1 MRHLPMRLGVAVAA
15 LVTLGACKD
24 KTPDTD
30 TLATAGAS
38 VGATTAAVGATTGAF
53 NNRADYTDTSFVQWL
68 DGLNA
73 IETESIRLGREK
85 ATDAQVKAFAAE
97 LSRDHQTLK
106 TDVSGLAKKLNVSLP
121 HSEMMA
127 NMKRDSAKAGGTSQA
142 MARADSAHRGM
153 PMDMYRDSHEKLNDL
168 REKPKGKE
176 FDEAWLEA
184 QRDMH
189 KDAIDKIEDA
199 LGKTQNADM
208 RTSLQKALDSMK
220 KHHAKADSLE
230 KKFGV

>member
-1 MRHLPMRLGVAVAA
+1 MRHVPMRLGAAVAA

-38 VGATTAAVGATTGAF
+38 TGATTAAVGATTATMPTMAY
-53 NNRADYTDTSFVQWL
+53 ADSSFVQWL
-68 DGLNA
+68 DGANA
-73 IETESIRLGREK
+73 TELESIKLGREK
-85 ATDAQVKAFAAE
+85 ATDPQVKAFASE
-97 LSRDHQTLK
+97 LSKEHQQLRTE
-106 TDVSGLAKKLNVSLP
+106 VSGLAKKLNVSLP
-121 HSEMMA
+121 HTSMA
-127 NMKRDSAKAGGTSQA
+127 KKADSAGGTSHA
-142 MARADSAHRGM
+142 SARSDSAHAGM
-153 PMDMYRDSHEKLNDL
+153 ASDFYRESQEKLNDL
-168 REKPKGKE
+168 RSKPKGKE

-199 LGKTQNADM
+199 LGKTQNADLK
-208 RTSLQKALDSMK
+208 TTLQKALDGMK
-220 KHHAKADSLE
+220 KHQAKADSLE

>member
-1 MRHLPMRLGVAVAA
+1 MRHVPMRLGAAVAA

-38 VGATTAAVGATTGAF
+38 TGATTAAVGATTATMPTTAY
-53 NNRADYTDTSFVQWL
+53 ADSSFVQWL
-68 DGLNA
+68 GGLNA
-73 IETESIRLGREK
+73 TELESIKLGREK
-85 ATDAQVKAFAAE
+85 ATDAQVKAFANE
-97 LSRDHQTLK
+97 LSRDHQALRTE
-106 TDVSGLAKKLNVSLP
+106 VAGLGKKLQISLP
-121 HSEMMA
+121 HTGAAAEQAAHMG
-127 NMKRDSAKAGGTSQA
+127 DSSK
-142 MARADSAHRGM
+142 ADSARTHAGM
-153 PMDMYRDSHEKLNDL
+153 ASDMYHESQEKLKDL
-168 REKPKGKE
+168 RDKPKGKE

-189 KDAIDKIEDA
+189 KEAIDKIEDA
-199 LGKTQNADM
+199 LGKTQNADVK
-208 RTSLQKALDSMK
+208 TTLQKALEEMK